1 MNSTQLT
8 YGRRKDGSP
17 NAIFDGLSRL
27 VCSFPEISTSPYGG
41 GDIRKGSPTTAATM
55 EANARMFCAA
65 TELLA
70 ALKRLSFAASCR
82 DNTSGDPIRVM
93 EVRAELAEATLQ
105 AAAAIA
111 KAEGGAA

>member
-70 ALKRLSFAASCR
+70 ALKSA
-82 DNTSGDPIRVM
+82 
-93 EVRAELAEATLQ
+93 AELVNTARQYFPKSIKNSDRFQLENTCASINK
-105 AAAAIA
+105 AIA